1 MLFDVKN
8 TTLNVPYQQAFT
20 YVANINNLPLWAK
33 AFAKINAD
41 GSAIM
46 QTEQG
51 EISIK
56 LEVIADENSGIID
69 WKMTFPDETKGI
81 AHSRVVALSDKI
93 SAYSFLLT
101 PPPVPL
107 EMLEGA
113 LAQQGKILEQEL
125 IKLKNILET
134 AA

>member
-8 TTLNVPYQQAFT
+8 TALNVPYEQAFA
-20 YVANINNLPLWAK
+20 YISDVSNLPFWAN
-33 AFAKINAD
+33 AFVKINAD

-51 EISIK
+51 QVPIK
-56 LEVIADENSGIID
+56 LGVTADVNRGTVD
-69 WKMTFPDETKGI
+69 WKMTFPDDSQGM
-81 AHSRVVALSDKI
+81 AYSRIISLSDQS

-113 LAQQGKILEQEL
+113 LAQQANILEQEL
-125 IKLKNILET
+125 ITLKSILEVS
-134 AA
+134 A